1 MSIASILISLANANE
16 PVPTKHQSTGL
27 IMSENSAYQ
36 SIRVAIA
43 LLIGIVVTL
52 VIWIFLSTI
61 FASML
66 PEKPPVEDAV
76 ATTGAVILVIA
87 AAAISSIIGGY
98 ITTLIAPNFRLAG
111 SLLLGIALIMLFEP
125 LAREAAPFPT
135 WARITLIVVFIPA
148 AVFGGLV
155 RIRSNTAPNES
166 RTAP

>member
-1 MSIASILISLANANE
+1 
-16 PVPTKHQSTGL
+16 
-27 IMSENSAYQ
+27 MSENSAYQ

-43 LLIGIVVTL
+43 LIIGIVVTL

-76 ATTGAVILVIA
+76 ATTATTAILVIA